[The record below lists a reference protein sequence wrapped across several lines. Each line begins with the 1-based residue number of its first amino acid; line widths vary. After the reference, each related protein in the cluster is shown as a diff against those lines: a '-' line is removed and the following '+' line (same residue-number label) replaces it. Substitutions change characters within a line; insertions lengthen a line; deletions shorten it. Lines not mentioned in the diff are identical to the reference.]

1 MCPYD
6 RFKFYAIIPTV
17 RIELNSIQTVEVVPV
32 VRVLLPY
39 SHPNRLNIVWE
50 DWGDHIENRLY
61 RNQRQILIR
70 HSLKVR
76 TKKQKLRLRARTS
89 YVKLAE
95 MVASPIQSNNDE
107 DEAALIAKLQAL
119 QVTEES
125 LEKKKGLEDMNR

>member
-1 MCPYD
+1 M
-6 RFKFYAIIPTV
+6 
-17 RIELNSIQTVEVVPV
+17 
-32 VRVLLPY
+32 
-39 SHPNRLNIVWE
+39 
-50 DWGDHIENRLY
+50 
-61 RNQRQILIR
+61 
-70 HSLKVR
+70 R